1 MCICGPD
8 FEQADST
15 LTMTVMN
22 QRADWSNNPW
32 LFIGLPM
39 LGAVVAWLLPSASL
53 WFNPLLKIYV
63 DLLNLFVVPLILLA
77 IVFGLANFSRL
88 PNSPVR
94 FLVAV
99 SLGFAGLLAC
109 GAVALVVGALLS
121 PGSGLTEMNQ
131 WNLGQL
137 SLSHESIQTLHLF
150 EASEHPPDGLVY
162 EFVPDNLFHAFANG
176 SLGLSMVG
184 ALILGLGFALLPTKV
199 SKPLFD
205 RLEFIYQALEIL
217 ITTINKML
225 PMVAFAYAVHLMA
238 GIGQGGLGL
247 ISEFMKPFVISVLFS
262 GGFLLWVISFSAG
275 TSILK
280 TMGALKESLLIS
292 FLARNSAAGVPSVI
306 HCLCDIFGFRR
317 AMVKFFAPLFPFFF
331 QAGEVIFLT
340 LLAMF
345 VANLYQ
351 SPLSPLDHLQILM
364 LSMFCSFVSRAMV
377 GSGTLIM
384 AGYMNQFF
392 KLPFEAI
399 LPAFVII
406 EMVVAGFKSVLSV
419 LLSCAVISVISKGLS
434 RETQTDEADTEA
446 VPKHSPI
453 AFSIDKPALMV
464 LAAMVLALLITVFS
478 IGVGLGAR
486 MPGGLAFF

>member
-1 MCICGPD
+1 
-8 FEQADST
+8 
-15 LTMTVMN
+15 
-22 QRADWSNNPW
+22 
-32 LFIGLPM
+32 M
-39 LGAVVAWLLPSASL
+39 LGAGLAWFIPSASL

-99 SLGFAGLLAC
+99 SLGFAGLMAC
-109 GAVALVVGALLS
+109 GAVAMLVGAWFS

-137 SLSHESIQTLHLF
+137 SLSKESVHTLRLF
-150 EASEHPPDGLVY
+150 ESSEPPPEGLVY
-162 EFVPDNLFHAFANG
+162 KFTPDNLFRAFANE

-184 ALILGLGFALLPTKV
+184 ALILGLGFALLPTSV

-205 RLEFIYQALEIL
+205 RLELIYQALEIL

-225 PMVAFAYAVHLMA
+225 PMVAFAYAVHLTA
-238 GIGQGGLGL
+238 SIGQGGLGL
-247 ISEFMKPFVISVLFS
+247 ISEFMKPFIIAVLCS

-280 TMGALKESLLIS
+280 TMSALKESLLIS
-292 FLARNSAAGVPSVI
+292 FLAKNSAAGVPSVI
-306 HCLCDIFGFRR
+306 HCLCDVFGFRR
-317 AMVKFFAPLFPFFF
+317 AMVKFLAPLFPFFF
-331 QAGEVIFLT
+331 HAGEVIFLT

-345 VANLYQ
+345 VANLYH
-351 SPLSPLDHLQILM
+351 SPLSTLDHLQILM
-364 LSMFCSFVSRAMV
+364 LSIFCSFVSRAMV

-406 EMVVAGFKSVLSV
+406 EVVVAGFKSVLSV
-419 LLSCAVISVISKGLS
+419 LLSCAVISVVSKGLS
-434 RETQTDEADTEA
+434 REMQTDETATEA

-453 AFSIDKPALMV
+453 AFSIDRGALVM
-464 LAAMVLALLITVFS
+464 LAAMVLALVITVFS

-486 MPGGLAFF
+486 MPDGLAFF

>member
-1 MCICGPD
+1 
-8 FEQADST
+8 
-15 LTMTVMN
+15 MN
-22 QRADWSNNPW
+22 QRSDWIHNPW
-32 LFIGLPM
+32 LFIGMPI
-39 LGAVVAWLLPSASL
+39 LGAVVAWFIPSASL

-121 PGSGLTEMNQ
+121 PDAGLTELNR

-137 SLSHESIQTLHLF
+137 SLNKESIHTLRLF
-150 EASEHPPDGLVY
+150 ETSELQPDAFVY
-162 EFVPDNLFHAFANG
+162 KFTPDNLLHAFAFE

-184 ALILGLGFALLPTKV
+184 ALILGLGFALLPTSV

-205 RLEFIYQALEIL
+205 RLEFVYLALEIL

-225 PMVAFAYAVHLMA
+225 PLVAFAYAVHLVA
-238 GIGQGGLGL
+238 GVGQGGLGL
-247 ISEFMKPFVISVLFS
+247 ISEFMKPFVISVLLSS
-262 GGFLLWVISFSAG
+262 GVLLWVISFSAG
-275 TSILK
+275 TSLLK
-280 TMGALKESLLIS
+280 TMSALQESLLIS

-306 HCLCDIFGFRR
+306 HCLCDKFGFRR
-317 AMVKFFAPLFPFFF
+317 AMVKFLAPLFPFFF
-331 QAGEVIFLT
+331 HAGEVIFLT
-340 LLAMF
+340 LLALF

-351 SPLSPLDHLQILM
+351 TPMSTLDHLQILM
-364 LSMFCSFVSRAMV
+364 LSIFCSFISRAMA

-392 KLPFEAI
+392 KLPFDAV

-406 EMVVAGFKSVLSV
+406 EVVVAGFKSALSV
-419 LLSCAVISVISKGLS
+419 LLSCAVISLVSKGLS
-434 RETQTDEADTEA
+434 RELRTDETDTESI
-446 VPKHSPI
+446 PKHSTV
-453 AFSIDKPALMV
+453 AFSINRSALLMV
-464 LAAMVLALLITVFS
+464 VAMVLALLITVFS

-486 MPGGLAFF
+486 MTDGLAFF

>member
-1 MCICGPD
+1 ML
-8 FEQADST
+8 S
-15 LTMTVMN
+15 MN
-22 QRADWSNNPW
+22 HRSDWSQNPW
-32 LFIGLPM
+32 LFIGMPI
-39 LGAVVAWLLPSASL
+39 LGAVVAWFIPSASL

-109 GAVALVVGALLS
+109 GAVAVVVGALFS
-121 PGSGLTEMNQ
+121 PGAGLTEMNQ

-137 SLSHESIQTLHLF
+137 SLKHESIHSLQLF
-150 EASEHPPDGLVY
+150 ESSELAPDDLV
-162 EFVPDNLFHAFANG
+162 FKFTPDNLFHAFANE

-184 ALILGLGFALLPTKV
+184 ALIFGLGFALLPTSV

-205 RLEFIYQALEIL
+205 RLEFIYLALEIL

-225 PMVAFAYAVHLMA
+225 PMVAFAYAVHLVA
-238 GIGQGGLGL
+238 GMGQGGLGL
-247 ISEFMKPFVISVLFS
+247 ISEFMKPFVISVVLS

-275 TSILK
+275 ISLWK
-280 TMGALKESLLIS
+280 TMSALKESLLIS

-317 AMVKFFAPLFPFFF
+317 AMVKFLAPLFPFFF
-331 QAGEVIFLT
+331 HAGEVIFLT
-340 LLAMF
+340 LLALF

-351 SPLSPLDHLQILM
+351 TPLSTLDHLQILM

-392 KLPFEAI
+392 QLPFEAV

-406 EMVVAGFKSVLSV
+406 DVVVAGFKSVLSV
-419 LLSCAVISVISKGLS
+419 LLSCAVISVVSKGLS
-434 RETQTDEADTEA
+434 REMQTDETATET
-446 VPKHSPI
+446 VPKHSPVT
-453 AFSIDKPALMV
+453 FSIDRGALMMM
-464 LAAMVLALLITVFS
+464 AAMVLALLITVFS

-486 MPGGLAFF
+486 MPDGLSFF

>member
-1 MCICGPD
+1 
-8 FEQADST
+8 
-15 LTMTVMN
+15 L
-22 QRADWSNNPW
+22 R
-32 LFIGLPM
+32 
-39 LGAVVAWLLPSASL
+39 
-53 WFNPLLKIYV
+53 
-63 DLLNLFVVPLILLA
+63 
-77 IVFGLANFSRL
+77 
-88 PNSPVR
+88 
-94 FLVAV
+94 
-99 SLGFAGLLAC
+99 
-109 GAVALVVGALLS
+109 
-121 PGSGLTEMNQ
+121 
-131 WNLGQL
+131 
-137 SLSHESIQTLHLF
+137 LF
-150 EASEHPPDGLVY
+150 ESSELPPEGLVY
-162 EFVPDNLFHAFANG
+162 KFTPDNLFHAFANE

-184 ALILGLGFALLPTKV
+184 ALILGLGFALLPTSV

-225 PMVAFAYAVHLMA
+225 PMVAFAYAVHLTA
-238 GIGQGGLGL
+238 SIGQGGLGL
-247 ISEFMKPFVISVLFS
+247 ISEFMKPFIISVLFS

-317 AMVKFFAPLFPFFF
+317 AMVKFLAPLFPFFF
-331 QAGEVIFLT
+331 HAGEVIFLT

-345 VANLYQ
+345 VANLYH
-351 SPLSPLDHLQILM
+351 SPLSTLDHLQILM

-406 EMVVAGFKSVLSV
+406 EVVVAGFKSVLSV
-419 LLSCAVISVISKGLS
+419 LLSCAVISVVSKGLS
-434 RETQTDEADTEA
+434 REMQTDETATEA
-446 VPKHSPI
+446 VPKHSPT
-453 AFSIDKPALMV
+453 AFSIDRGALVM
-464 LAAMVLALLITVFS
+464 LAVMVLALVITVFS

-486 MPGGLAFF
+486 MPDGLAFF

>member
-1 MCICGPD
+1 
-8 FEQADST
+8 
-15 LTMTVMN
+15 MN
-22 QRADWSNNPW
+22 HRSDWSQNPW

-39 LGAVVAWLLPSASL
+39 LGAGLAWFIPSASL

-99 SLGFAGLLAC
+99 SLGFAGLMAC
-109 GAVALVVGALLS
+109 GAVAMLVGAWFS

-137 SLSHESIQTLHLF
+137 SLSKESIHTLRLF
-150 EASEHPPDGLVY
+150 ESSELPPEGLVY
-162 EFVPDNLFHAFANG
+162 KFTPDNLFRAFANE

-184 ALILGLGFALLPTKV
+184 ALILGLGFALLPTSV

-205 RLEFIYQALEIL
+205 RLELIYQALEIL

-225 PMVAFAYAVHLMA
+225 PMVAFAYAVHLTA
-238 GIGQGGLGL
+238 SIGQGGLGL
-247 ISEFMKPFVISVLFS
+247 ISEFMKPFIIAVLCS
-262 GGFLLWVISFSAG
+262 GAFLLWVISFSAG

-280 TMGALKESLLIS
+280 TMSALKESLLIS
-292 FLARNSAAGVPSVI
+292 FLAKNSAAGVPSVI
-306 HCLCDIFGFRR
+306 HCLCDVFGFRR
-317 AMVKFFAPLFPFFF
+317 AMVKFLAPLFPFFF
-331 QAGEVIFLT
+331 HAGEVIFLT

-345 VANLYQ
+345 VANLYH
-351 SPLSPLDHLQILM
+351 SPLSTLDHLQILM
-364 LSMFCSFVSRAMV
+364 LSIFCSFVSRAMV

-406 EMVVAGFKSVLSV
+406 EVVVAGFKSALSV
-419 LLSCAVISVISKGLS
+419 MLSCAVISVVSKGLS
-434 RETQTDEADTEA
+434 REMQTDDTTTET
-446 VPKHSPI
+446 VPKHSPV
-453 AFSIDKPALMV
+453 AFSIETGALVM
-464 LAAMVLALLITVFS
+464 LAAMVLVLLITVFS
-478 IGVGLGAR
+478 IGVGLGVR
-486 MPGGLAFF
+486 MPDGLAFF

>member
-1 MCICGPD
+1 
-8 FEQADST
+8 
-15 LTMTVMN
+15 MN
-22 QRADWSNNPW
+22 HRSDWSQNPW

-39 LGAVVAWLLPSASL
+39 LGAGLAWFIPSASL

-63 DLLNLFVVPLILLA
+63 DVLNLFVVPLILLA

-99 SLGFAGLLAC
+99 SLGFAGLMAC
-109 GAVALVVGALLS
+109 GAVAMLVGAWFS

-137 SLSHESIQTLHLF
+137 SLNKESIHTLRLF
-150 EASEHPPDGLVY
+150 ESSELPPEGLVY
-162 EFVPDNLFHAFANG
+162 KFTPDNLFHAFANE

-184 ALILGLGFALLPTKV
+184 ALILGLGFALLPTSV

-225 PMVAFAYAVHLMA
+225 PMVAFAYAVHLTA
-238 GIGQGGLGL
+238 SIGQGGLGL
-247 ISEFMKPFVISVLFS
+247 ISEFMKPFIISVLFS

-292 FLARNSAAGVPSVI
+292 FLAKNSAAGVPSVI
-306 HCLCDIFGFRR
+306 HCLCDVFGFRR
-317 AMVKFFAPLFPFFF
+317 AMVKFMAPLFPFFF
-331 QAGEVIFLT
+331 HAGEVIFLT

-345 VANLYQ
+345 VANLYH
-351 SPLSPLDHLQILM
+351 SPLSTLDHLQILM

-406 EMVVAGFKSVLSV
+406 EVVVAGFKSVLSV
-419 LLSCAVISVISKGLS
+419 LLSCAVISVVSKGLS
-434 RETQTDEADTEA
+434 REILKYEKDSESL
-446 VPKHSPI
+446 PKHSPVS
-453 AFSIDKPALMV
+453 FSINRTALVM
-464 LAAMVLALLITVFS
+464 LACMVLALLITVFS

-486 MPGGLAFF
+486 MPNGLAFF

>member
-1 MCICGPD
+1 MM
-8 FEQADST
+8 S
-15 LTMTVMN
+15 MN
-22 QRADWSNNPW
+22 LRSDWSQNPW
-32 LFIGLPM
+32 LFIGLPL
-39 LGAVVAWLLPSASL
+39 LGAVLAWFIPSASL

-99 SLGFAGLLAC
+99 SLGFAGLMAC
-109 GAVALVVGALLS
+109 GAVALVVGALFP
-121 PGSGLTEMNQ
+121 PGAGLTDMNR

-137 SLSHESIQTLHLF
+137 SLSQESIHTVRLF
-150 EASEHPPDGLVY
+150 EASEGAPDALVY
-162 EFVPDNLFHAFANG
+162 KFTPDNLFHAFANE

-184 ALILGLGFALLPTKV
+184 ALILGLGFALLPTGV

-225 PMVAFAYAVHLMA
+225 PMVAFAYAVHLVA
-238 GIGQGGLGL
+238 GMGQGGLGL
-247 ISEFMKPFVISVLFS
+247 ISEFLRPFVISVLFS

-280 TMGALKESLLIS
+280 TMSALKESLLIS

-317 AMVKFFAPLFPFFF
+317 AMVKFMAPLFPFFF
-331 QAGEVIFLT
+331 HAGEVIFLT

-351 SPLSPLDHLQILM
+351 SPLSTWDHLQILM

-406 EMVVAGFKSVLSV
+406 DVVVAGFKSVLSV
-419 LLSCAVISVISKGLS
+419 LLSCAVISVVSKGLS
-434 RETQTDEADTEA
+434 REMQMDDTSSET
-446 VPKHSPI
+446 VPKHSPVS
-453 AFSIDKPALMV
+453 FSIDRGPLMM

-486 MPGGLAFF
+486 MPDGQAFWSPENRHLV

>member
-1 MCICGPD
+1 MLSINHR
-8 FEQADST
+8 S
-15 LTMTVMN
+15 
-22 QRADWSNNPW
+22 DWSQNPW
-32 LFIGLPM
+32 LFIGMPI
-39 LGAVVAWLLPSASL
+39 LGAVVAWFIPSASL

-109 GAVALVVGALLS
+109 GAVAVVVGALFS
-121 PGSGLTEMNQ
+121 PGAGLTEMNQ

-137 SLSHESIQTLHLF
+137 SLKHESIHSLQLF
-150 EASEHPPDGLVY
+150 ESSELPPDGLV
-162 EFVPDNLFHAFANG
+162 FKFTPDNLFHAFANE

-184 ALILGLGFALLPTKV
+184 ALIFGLGFALLPTSV

-205 RLEFIYQALEIL
+205 RLEFIYLALEIL

-225 PMVAFAYAVHLMA
+225 PMVAFAYAVHLVA
-238 GIGQGGLGL
+238 GMGQGGLGL
-247 ISEFMKPFVISVLFS
+247 ISEFMKPFVISVVLS

-275 TSILK
+275 ISLWK
-280 TMGALKESLLIS
+280 TMSALKESLLIS

-317 AMVKFFAPLFPFFF
+317 AMVKFLAPLFPFFF
-331 QAGEVIFLT
+331 HAGEVIFLT
-340 LLAMF
+340 LLALF

-351 SPLSPLDHLQILM
+351 TPLSTLDHLQILM

-392 KLPFEAI
+392 QLPFEAV

-406 EMVVAGFKSVLSV
+406 DVVVAGFKSVLSV
-419 LLSCAVISVISKGLS
+419 LLSCAVISVVSKGLS
-434 RETQTDEADTEA
+434 REMQTDETATET
-446 VPKHSPI
+446 VPKHSPVT
-453 AFSIDKPALMV
+453 FSIDRGALMMM
-464 LAAMVLALLITVFS
+464 AAMVLALLITVFS

-486 MPGGLAFF
+486 MPDGLSFF

>member
-1 MCICGPD
+1 
-8 FEQADST
+8 
-15 LTMTVMN
+15 
-22 QRADWSNNPW
+22 
-32 LFIGLPM
+32 M
-39 LGAVVAWLLPSASL
+39 LGAGLAWFIPSASL

-99 SLGFAGLLAC
+99 SLGFAGLMAC
-109 GAVALVVGALLS
+109 GAVAMLVGAWFS

-137 SLSHESIQTLHLF
+137 SLSKESIHTLRLF
-150 EASEHPPDGLVY
+150 ESSELPPEGLVY
-162 EFVPDNLFHAFANG
+162 KFTPDNLFRAFANE

-184 ALILGLGFALLPTKV
+184 ALILGLGFALLPTSV

-205 RLEFIYQALEIL
+205 RLELIYQALEIL

-225 PMVAFAYAVHLMA
+225 PMVAFAYAVHLTA
-238 GIGQGGLGL
+238 SIGQGGLGL
-247 ISEFMKPFVISVLFS
+247 ISEFMKPFIIAVLCS

-280 TMGALKESLLIS
+280 TMSALKESLLIS
-292 FLARNSAAGVPSVI
+292 FLAKNSAAGVPSVI
-306 HCLCDIFGFRR
+306 HCLCDVFGFRR
-317 AMVKFFAPLFPFFF
+317 AMVKFLAPLFPFFF
-331 QAGEVIFLT
+331 HAGEVIFLT

-345 VANLYQ
+345 VANLYH
-351 SPLSPLDHLQILM
+351 SPLSTLDHLQILM
-364 LSMFCSFVSRAMV
+364 LSIFCSFVSRAMV

-406 EMVVAGFKSVLSV
+406 EVVVAGFKSALSV
-419 LLSCAVISVISKGLS
+419 MLSCAVISVVSKGLS
-434 RETQTDEADTEA
+434 REMQTDDTTTET
-446 VPKHSPI
+446 VPKHSPV
-453 AFSIDKPALMV
+453 AFSIETGALVM
-464 LAAMVLALLITVFS
+464 LAAMVLVLLITVFS
-478 IGVGLGAR
+478 IGVGLGVR
-486 MPGGLAFF
+486 MPDGLAFF

>member
-1 MCICGPD
+1 M
-8 FEQADST
+8 AAT
-15 LTMTVMN
+15 N
-22 QRADWSNNPW
+22 HRADWSQNPW

-39 LGAVVAWLLPSASL
+39 LGAVVAWLFPSASL
-53 WFNPLLKIYV
+53 WFNPLLRIYV

-94 FLVAV
+94 FLVAI
-99 SLGFAGLLAC
+99 SLGFAGLMAC
-109 GAVALVVGALLS
+109 GAVAVVVGAWLS

-137 SLSHESIQTLHLF
+137 SLSHEPILTLRLY
-150 EASEHPPDGLVY
+150 EATELAPDGPVY
-162 EFVPDNLFHAFANG
+162 KFIPGNLFHAFANE
-176 SLGLSMVG
+176 SLGLAMVG
-184 ALILGLGFALLPTKV
+184 ALILGLGFALLPTHV

-247 ISEFMKPFVISVLFS
+247 ASEFMKPFIVSVFFS
-262 GGFLLWVISFSAG
+262 GGCLLWVISFSAG
-275 TSILK
+275 MSILK
-280 TMGALKESLLIS
+280 TMSALKESLLIT

-331 QAGEVIFLT
+331 HAGEVIFLT
-340 LLAMF
+340 LLAIF

-351 SPLSPLDHLQILM
+351 SPLSSLDHLQILM

-384 AGYMNQFF
+384 AGYMYQFF
-392 KLPFEAI
+392 QLPFEAI

-406 EMVVAGFKSVLSV
+406 EVVVAGFKSVLSV

-434 RETQTDEADTEA
+434 REMQTDETDAEA
-446 VPKHSPI
+446 VPKHSPV
-453 AFSIDKPALMV
+453 AFSIDRGALMM

-486 MPGGLAFF
+486 MPDALAFF

>member
-1 MCICGPD
+1 ML
-8 FEQADST
+8 S
-15 LTMTVMN
+15 MN
-22 QRADWSNNPW
+22 HRSDWSQNPW
-32 LFIGLPM
+32 LFIGMPI
-39 LGAVVAWLLPSASL
+39 LGAVVAWFIPSASL

-109 GAVALVVGALLS
+109 GAVAVVVGALFS
-121 PGSGLTEMNQ
+121 PGAGLTEMNQ

-137 SLSHESIQTLHLF
+137 SLKHESIHSLQLF
-150 EASEHPPDGLVY
+150 ESSELPPDGLV
-162 EFVPDNLFHAFANG
+162 FKFTPDNLFHAFANE

-184 ALILGLGFALLPTKV
+184 ALIFGLGFALLPTSV

-205 RLEFIYQALEIL
+205 RLEFIYLALEIL

-225 PMVAFAYAVHLMA
+225 PMVAFAYAVHLVA
-238 GIGQGGLGL
+238 GMGQGGLGL
-247 ISEFMKPFVISVLFS
+247 ISEFMKPFVISVVLS

-275 TSILK
+275 ISLWK
-280 TMGALKESLLIS
+280 TMSALKESLLIS

-317 AMVKFFAPLFPFFF
+317 AMVKFLAPLFPFFF
-331 QAGEVIFLT
+331 HAGEVIFLT
-340 LLAMF
+340 LLALF

-351 SPLSPLDHLQILM
+351 TPLSTLDHLQILM

-392 KLPFEAI
+392 QLPFEAV

-406 EMVVAGFKSVLSV
+406 DVVVAGFKSVLSV
-419 LLSCAVISVISKGLS
+419 LLSCAVISVVSKGLS
-434 RETQTDEADTEA
+434 REMQTDETATET
-446 VPKHSPI
+446 VPKHSPVT
-453 AFSIDKPALMV
+453 FSIDRGALMMM
-464 LAAMVLALLITVFS
+464 AAMVLALLITVFS

-486 MPGGLAFF
+486 MSDGLSFF

>member
-1 MCICGPD
+1 ML
-8 FEQADST
+8 S
-15 LTMTVMN
+15 MN
-22 QRADWSNNPW
+22 HRSDWSQNPW
-32 LFIGLPM
+32 LFIGMPI
-39 LGAVVAWLLPSASL
+39 LGAVVAWFIPSASL

-109 GAVALVVGALLS
+109 GAVAVVVGALFS
-121 PGSGLTEMNQ
+121 PGAGLTEMNQ

-137 SLSHESIQTLHLF
+137 SLKHESIHSLQLF
-150 EASEHPPDGLVY
+150 ESSELPPDGLV
-162 EFVPDNLFHAFANG
+162 FKFTPDNLFHAFANE

-184 ALILGLGFALLPTKV
+184 ALIFGLGFALLPTSV

-205 RLEFIYQALEIL
+205 RLEFIYLALEIL

-225 PMVAFAYAVHLMA
+225 PMVAFAYAVHLVA
-238 GIGQGGLGL
+238 GMGQGGLGL
-247 ISEFMKPFVISVLFS
+247 ISEFMKPFVISVVLS

-275 TSILK
+275 ISLWK
-280 TMGALKESLLIS
+280 TMSALKESLLIS

-317 AMVKFFAPLFPFFF
+317 AMVKFLAPLFPFFF
-331 QAGEVIFLT
+331 HAGEVIFLT
-340 LLAMF
+340 LLALF

-351 SPLSPLDHLQILM
+351 TPLSTLDHLQILM

-392 KLPFEAI
+392 QLPFEAV

-406 EMVVAGFKSVLSV
+406 DVVVAGFKSVLSV
-419 LLSCAVISVISKGLS
+419 LLSCAVISVVSKGLS
-434 RETQTDEADTEA
+434 RELQTDETATET
-446 VPKHSPI
+446 VPKNSYVT
-453 AFSIDKPALMV
+453 FSIDRGALMMM
-464 LAAMVLALLITVFS
+464 AAMVLALLITVFS

-486 MPGGLAFF
+486 MPDGLSFF

>member
-1 MCICGPD
+1 
-8 FEQADST
+8 
-15 LTMTVMN
+15 MN
-22 QRADWSNNPW
+22 HRSDWSQNPW

-39 LGAVVAWLLPSASL
+39 LGAGLAWFIPSASL

-99 SLGFAGLLAC
+99 SLGFAGLMAC
-109 GAVALVVGALLS
+109 GAVAILVGAWFS

-137 SLSHESIQTLHLF
+137 SLSKESIHTLRLF
-150 EASEHPPDGLVY
+150 ESSELPPEGLVY
-162 EFVPDNLFHAFANG
+162 KFTPDNLFRAFANE

-184 ALILGLGFALLPTKV
+184 ALILGLGFALLPTSV

-205 RLEFIYQALEIL
+205 RLELIYQALEIL

-225 PMVAFAYAVHLMA
+225 PMVAFAYAVHLTA
-238 GIGQGGLGL
+238 SIGQGGLGL
-247 ISEFMKPFVISVLFS
+247 ISEFMKPFIIAVLCS

-280 TMGALKESLLIS
+280 TMSALKESLLIS
-292 FLARNSAAGVPSVI
+292 FLAKNSAAGVPSVI
-306 HCLCDIFGFRR
+306 HCLCDVFGFRR
-317 AMVKFFAPLFPFFF
+317 AMVKFLAPLFPFFF
-331 QAGEVIFLT
+331 HAGEVIFLT

-345 VANLYQ
+345 VANLYH
-351 SPLSPLDHLQILM
+351 SPLSTLDHLQILM
-364 LSMFCSFVSRAMV
+364 LSIFCSFVSRAMV

-406 EMVVAGFKSVLSV
+406 EVVVAGFKSALSV
-419 LLSCAVISVISKGLS
+419 MLSCAVISVVSKGLS
-434 RETQTDEADTEA
+434 REMQTDDTTTET
-446 VPKHSPI
+446 VPKHSPV
-453 AFSIDKPALMV
+453 AFSIETGALVM
-464 LAAMVLALLITVFS
+464 LAAMVLVLLITVFS
-478 IGVGLGAR
+478 IGVGLGVR
-486 MPGGLAFF
+486 MPDGLAFF

>member
-1 MCICGPD
+1 
-8 FEQADST
+8 
-15 LTMTVMN
+15 MN
-22 QRADWSNNPW
+22 HRSDWSQNPW

-39 LGAVVAWLLPSASL
+39 LGAVLAWFIPSASL

-99 SLGFAGLLAC
+99 TLGFAGLLAC
-109 GAVALVVGALLS
+109 GVVAVVVGALFS
-121 PGSGLTEMNQ
+121 PGAGLTEMNQ

-137 SLSHESIQTLHLF
+137 SLKHESIHSLQLF
-150 EASEHPPDGLVY
+150 EASELPPDGLVY
-162 EFVPDNLFHAFANG
+162 KFTPDNLFHAFANE

-184 ALILGLGFALLPTKV
+184 ALILGLGFAWLPTNV

-225 PMVAFAYAVHLMA
+225 PMVAFAYAVHLVA
-238 GIGQGGLGL
+238 GMGQGGLGL
-247 ISEFMKPFVISVLFS
+247 ISEFFKPFVISVLFS
-262 GGFLLWVISFSAG
+262 SGFLLWVISFSAG

-280 TMGALKESLLIS
+280 TMSALKESLLIS

-306 HCLCDIFGFRR
+306 HCLCDVFGFRR
-317 AMVKFFAPLFPFFF
+317 AMVKFLAPLFPFFF
-331 QAGEVIFLT
+331 HAGEVIFLT

-351 SPLSPLDHLQILM
+351 SPLSSLDHLQILM
-364 LSMFCSFVSRAMV
+364 LSIICSFVSRAMV

-406 EMVVAGFKSVLSV
+406 EVVVAGFKSVLSV
-419 LLSCAVISVISKGLS
+419 LLSCAVISVVSKGLS
-434 RETQTDEADTEA
+434 REMQTDETATKT
-446 VPKHSPI
+446 VPKHSPVT
-453 AFSIDKPALMV
+453 FSIDRGALMMM
-464 LAAMVLALLITVFS
+464 AAMVLALLITVFS
-478 IGVGLGAR
+478 IGVGLGVR
-486 MPGGLAFF
+486 MPEGLSFLSPETRRLA

>member
-1 MCICGPD
+1 
-8 FEQADST
+8 
-15 LTMTVMN
+15 
-22 QRADWSNNPW
+22 
-32 LFIGLPM
+32 M
-39 LGAVVAWLLPSASL
+39 LGAGLAWFIPSASL

-99 SLGFAGLLAC
+99 SLGFAGLMAC
-109 GAVALVVGALLS
+109 GAVAMLVGAWFS

-137 SLSHESIQTLHLF
+137 SLNKEPIHTLRLF
-150 EASEHPPDGLVY
+150 ESSELPPEGLFY
-162 EFVPDNLFHAFANG
+162 KFTPDNLFHAFANE

-184 ALILGLGFALLPTKV
+184 ALILGLGFALLPTSV

-205 RLEFIYQALEIL
+205 RLELIYQALEIL

-225 PMVAFAYAVHLMA
+225 PMVAFAYAVHLTA
-238 GIGQGGLGL
+238 SIGQGGLGL
-247 ISEFMKPFVISVLFS
+247 ISEFMKPFIIAVLCS

-280 TMGALKESLLIS
+280 TMSALKESLLIS
-292 FLARNSAAGVPSVI
+292 FLAKNSAAGVPSVI
-306 HCLCDIFGFRR
+306 HCLCDVFGFRR
-317 AMVKFFAPLFPFFF
+317 AMVKFLAPLFPFFF
-331 QAGEVIFLT
+331 HAGEVIFLT

-345 VANLYQ
+345 VANLYH
-351 SPLSPLDHLQILM
+351 SPLSTLDHLQILM
-364 LSMFCSFVSRAMV
+364 LSIFCSFVSRAMV

-406 EMVVAGFKSVLSV
+406 EVVVAGFKSALSV
-419 LLSCAVISVISKGLS
+419 MLSCAVISVVSKGLS
-434 RETQTDEADTEA
+434 REMQTDDTTTET
-446 VPKHSPI
+446 VPKHSPV
-453 AFSIDKPALMV
+453 AFSIETGALVM
-464 LAAMVLALLITVFS
+464 LAAMVLVLLITVFS
-478 IGVGLGAR
+478 IGVGLGVR
-486 MPGGLAFF
+486 MPDGLAFF

>member
-1 MCICGPD
+1 
-8 FEQADST
+8 
-15 LTMTVMN
+15 MN
-22 QRADWSNNPW
+22 LRSDWSQNPW
-32 LFIGLPM
+32 LFIGLPL
-39 LGAVVAWLLPSASL
+39 LGAVLAWFIPSASL

-99 SLGFAGLLAC
+99 SLGFAGLMAC
-109 GAVALVVGALLS
+109 GAVALVVGALFS
-121 PGSGLTEMNQ
+121 PGAGLTDVNR

-137 SLSHESIQTLHLF
+137 SLSQESIHTVRLF
-150 EASEHPPDGLVY
+150 EASEGAPDALVY
-162 EFVPDNLFHAFANG
+162 KFTPDNLFHAFANE

-184 ALILGLGFALLPTKV
+184 ALILGLGFALLPTGV

-225 PMVAFAYAVHLMA
+225 PMVAFAYAVHLVA
-238 GIGQGGLGL
+238 GMGQGGLGL
-247 ISEFMKPFVISVLFS
+247 FSEFLKPFIISVLFS

-306 HCLCDIFGFRR
+306 HCLCDVFGFRR
-317 AMVKFFAPLFPFFF
+317 AMVKFLAPLFPFFF
-331 QAGEVIFLT
+331 HAGEVIFLT

-351 SPLSPLDHLQILM
+351 SPLSTLDHLQILM
-364 LSMFCSFVSRAMV
+364 LSIICSFVSRAMV

-406 EMVVAGFKSVLSV
+406 DVVVAGFKSVLSV
-419 LLSCAVISVISKGLS
+419 LLSCAVISVVSKGLS
-434 RETQTDEADTEA
+434 REMQMDDTSSET
-446 VPKHSPI
+446 VPKHSPVS
-453 AFSIDKPALMV
+453 FSIDRGPLMM
-464 LAAMVLALLITVFS
+464 LAAMVLALLITVFT

-486 MPGGLAFF
+486 MPDGQAFWSPENRHLV

>member
-1 MCICGPD
+1 
-8 FEQADST
+8 
-15 LTMTVMN
+15 MN
-22 QRADWSNNPW
+22 HRSDWSQNPW

-39 LGAVVAWLLPSASL
+39 LGAWLAWFIPSASL

-63 DLLNLFVVPLILLA
+63 DVLNLFVVPLILLA

-99 SLGFAGLLAC
+99 SLGFAGLMAC
-109 GAVALVVGALLS
+109 GAVAMLVGAWFS

-137 SLSHESIQTLHLF
+137 SLNKESIHTLRLF
-150 EASEHPPDGLVY
+150 ESSELPPEGLVY
-162 EFVPDNLFHAFANG
+162 KFTPDNLFHAFANE

-184 ALILGLGFALLPTKV
+184 ALILGLGFALLPTSV

-225 PMVAFAYAVHLMA
+225 PMVAFAYAVHLTA
-238 GIGQGGLGL
+238 SIGQGGLGL
-247 ISEFMKPFVISVLFS
+247 ISEFMKPFIISVLFS

-292 FLARNSAAGVPSVI
+292 FLAKNSAAGVPSVI
-306 HCLCDIFGFRR
+306 HCLCDVFGFRR
-317 AMVKFFAPLFPFFF
+317 AMVKFMAPLFPFFF
-331 QAGEVIFLT
+331 HAGEVIFLT

-345 VANLYQ
+345 VANLYH
-351 SPLSPLDHLQILM
+351 SPLSTLDHLQILM

-406 EMVVAGFKSVLSV
+406 EVVVAGFKSVLSV
-419 LLSCAVISVISKGLS
+419 LLSCAVISVVSKGLS
-434 RETQTDEADTEA
+434 REILKYEKDSESL
-446 VPKHSPI
+446 PKNSPVS
-453 AFSIDKPALMV
+453 FSINRTALVM
-464 LAAMVLALLITVFS
+464 LACMVLALLITVFS

-486 MPGGLAFF
+486 MPNGLAFF

>member
-1 MCICGPD
+1 
-8 FEQADST
+8 
-15 LTMTVMN
+15 MN
-22 QRADWSNNPW
+22 HRSDWSQNPW

-39 LGAVVAWLLPSASL
+39 LGAVLAWFIPSASL

-99 SLGFAGLLAC
+99 TLGFAGLLAC
-109 GAVALVVGALLS
+109 GVVAVVVGALFS
-121 PGSGLTEMNQ
+121 PGAGLTEMNQ

-137 SLSHESIQTLHLF
+137 SLKHESIHSLQLF
-150 EASEHPPDGLVY
+150 EASELPPDGLVY
-162 EFVPDNLFHAFANG
+162 KFTPDNLFHAFANE

-184 ALILGLGFALLPTKV
+184 ALILGLGFAWLPTNV

-225 PMVAFAYAVHLMA
+225 PMVAFAYAVHLVA
-238 GIGQGGLGL
+238 GMGQGGLGL
-247 ISEFMKPFVISVLFS
+247 ISEFFKPFVISVLFS
-262 GGFLLWVISFSAG
+262 GGLLLWVISFSAG

-280 TMGALKESLLIS
+280 TMSALKESLLIS

-306 HCLCDIFGFRR
+306 HCLCDVFGFRR
-317 AMVKFFAPLFPFFF
+317 AMVKFLAPLFPFFF
-331 QAGEVIFLT
+331 HAGEVIFLT

-351 SPLSPLDHLQILM
+351 SPLSTLDHLQILM
-364 LSMFCSFVSRAMV
+364 LSIICSFVSRAMV

-406 EMVVAGFKSVLSV
+406 EVVVAGFKSVLSV
-419 LLSCAVISVISKGLS
+419 LLSCAVISVVSKGLS
-434 RETQTDEADTEA
+434 REMQTDETATET
-446 VPKHSPI
+446 VPKHSPVT
-453 AFSIDKPALMV
+453 FSIDRGALMMM
-464 LAAMVLALLITVFS
+464 AAMVLALLITVFS
-478 IGVGLGAR
+478 IGVGLGVR
-486 MPGGLAFF
+486 MPDGLSFLSPETRRLA

>member
-1 MCICGPD
+1 ML
-8 FEQADST
+8 S
-15 LTMTVMN
+15 MN
-22 QRADWSNNPW
+22 HRSDWSQNPW
-32 LFIGLPM
+32 LFIGMPI
-39 LGAVVAWLLPSASL
+39 LGAVVAWFIPSASL

-109 GAVALVVGALLS
+109 GAVAVVVGALFS
-121 PGSGLTEMNQ
+121 PGAGLTEMNQ

-137 SLSHESIQTLHLF
+137 SLKHESIHSLQLF
-150 EASEHPPDGLVY
+150 ESSELAPDDLV
-162 EFVPDNLFHAFANG
+162 FKFTPDNLFHAFANE

-184 ALILGLGFALLPTKV
+184 ALIFGFGFALLPTSV

-205 RLEFIYQALEIL
+205 RLEFIYLALEIL

-225 PMVAFAYAVHLMA
+225 PMVAFAYAVHLVA
-238 GIGQGGLGL
+238 GMGQGGLGL
-247 ISEFMKPFVISVLFS
+247 ISEFMKPFVISVVLS

-275 TSILK
+275 ISLWK
-280 TMGALKESLLIS
+280 TMSALKESLLIS

-317 AMVKFFAPLFPFFF
+317 AMVKFLAPLFPFFF
-331 QAGEVIFLT
+331 HAGEVIFLT
-340 LLAMF
+340 LLALF

-351 SPLSPLDHLQILM
+351 TPLSTLDHLQILM

-392 KLPFEAI
+392 QLPFEAV

-406 EMVVAGFKSVLSV
+406 DVVVAGFKSVLSV
-419 LLSCAVISVISKGLS
+419 LLSCAVISVVSKGLS
-434 RETQTDEADTEA
+434 REMQTDETATET
-446 VPKHSPI
+446 VPKHSPVT
-453 AFSIDKPALMV
+453 FSIDRGALMMM
-464 LAAMVLALLITVFS
+464 AAMVLALLITVFS

-486 MPGGLAFF
+486 MPDGLSFF